1 MPTPIPTTEPLT
13 LRAGDSVR
21 WTRTLADYPA
31 GDGWALSY
39 VLVSASAR
47 INIVSA
53 ADGDDH
59 AVTLAA
65 ATTAAYAPGAYTWAA
80 YVTKD
85 ADRYTLGSGRIEVLP
100 DLAAAGLTA
109 HDGRSHARK
118 VLEALEAW
126 IESAD
131 PSVARRKIADR
142 EIQFIPIPE
151 LLALRDRYRREV
163 RAEDAAAGIR
173 PARGRI
179 LLRF

>member
-1 MPTPIPTTEPLT
+1 MPTPTPTTEPLT

-39 VLVSASAR
+39 VLLSASAR
-47 INIVSA
+47 IEIASVA
-53 ADGDDH
+53 AGNDH
-59 AVTLAA
+59 AVTLVA
-65 ATTAAYAPGAYTWAA
+65 ATTAAYAAGAYTWAA
-80 YVTKD
+80 VVAKG
-85 ADRYTLGSGRIEVLP
+85 ADRYTVGTGRIEILP
-100 DLAAAGLTA
+100 DLAAETTAA

-118 VLEALEAW
+118 VLEAIEAW

-142 EIQFIPIPE
+142 ELQYIPITE

-163 RAEDAAAGIR
+163 AREDAAAGVR
-173 PARGRI
+173 PNRGRI
-179 LLRF
+179 YLRF